1 MAQET
6 KSNSVEEVDYL
17 ENDQAIRGQNFVCL
31 SFLSPESCVQDKQLY
46 TFYKMSESKDDFNT
60 FKEKYEVFRLNESD
74 NINKEFNELNE
85 FSTSVRGLKVRGV
98 YDSIGEAKH
107 RAKKLQKSDPTF
119 NVFVGQVGFWLPWDP
134 SPGEVQDQEYMND
147 QLNTLMKSYKE
158 NQESKDL
165 LWEKNKREQV
175 AKARSE
181 GQEGKE
187 SSKETT
193 ADEKLAD
200 IEKADPWMARKLKT
214 DKDEA

>member
-17 ENDQAIRGQNFVCL
+17 ENDQSIPGQNFVCL
-31 SFLSPESCVQDKQLY
+31 SFLSPESCLMDRQLF
-46 TFYKMSESKDDFNT
+46 TFYKLSKSKEDFKT
-60 FKEKYEVFRLNESD
+60 FKENYEVFLLKEKD
-74 NINKEFNELNE
+74 NLNKEFNELNE

-98 YDSIGEAKH
+98 YDSLAEAKH
-107 RAKKLQKSDPTF
+107 RAKKLQKSDPLF

-134 SPGEVQDQEYMND
+134 SPSDVQDQEYMND
-147 QLNTLMKSYKE
+147 QLNTLMKSYKD
-158 NQESKDL
+158 NQENKDL
-165 LWEKNKREQV
+165 VWEKQKREQV

-181 GQEGKE
+181 GQKGA
-187 SSKETT
+187 KETT

-200 IEKADPWMARKLKT
+200 ISQEDPWMARKMKT